1 MSDAL
6 EALISH
12 MQPVD
17 IFPTCHYIHFT
28 RHATMTYR
36 LSYDKIFLAFDK
48 LALSCLTKC
57 IATRDIG
64 KITSTRISKTTEY
77 KCSYNA
83 DSRGCNA
90 DFLVKEHKITTNYRH
105 EVEAIPWRYCW
116 YRI

>member
-1 MSDAL
+1 MFDAL

-12 MQPVD
+12 MQPVY

-28 RHATMTYR
+28 RHAAMNYL
-36 LSYDKIFLAFDK
+36 LSYDKIFLAFDT
-48 LALSCLTKC
+48 LALSCLTKY
-57 IATRDIG
+57 ITTKDTS

-90 DFLVKEHKITTNYRH
+90 DFSVKEHKNYH
-105 EVEAIPWRYCW
+105 ELWT
-116 YRI
+116 